1 MWLQCFWWKSMTR
14 KRSISEMCPGFPL
27 TQAAA
32 PFFVHPHQC
41 ALNAEHFATLS
52 PGTFDSNVRDTM
64 VKQPLLASQNGDW
77 YLLWRSF
84 LCFLLEIL
92 NHCKNLDDVPQS
104 QFFST
109 VLKLNRKHL
118 PRNLT
123 IPSLHPPLSQKIQK
137 LLHPATLS
145 LHFSQANANVLS
157 SG

>member
-1 MWLQCFWWKSMTR
+1 MWLQCFWWKSTTG
-14 KRSISEMCPGFPL
+14 KRCVSDICPGFPL

-32 PFFVHPHQC
+32 PFLCTRISVLC
-41 ALNAEHFATLS
+41 MASIS
-52 PGTFDSNVRDTM
+52 PRCRLEPSIRMFETPWWNNPCWLLRTVIDTCCED
-64 VKQPLLASQNGDW
+64 P
-77 YLLWRSF
+77 

-118 PRNLT
+118 PRNLR